1 MALPKIDVPTF
12 KMKIDSLG
20 KDYKFRPFLVKEEKI
35 LVMAGES
42 SDNNDMLHAA
52 QQVITNCSFGK
63 VDGEKLPMFEVQ
75 KVFLTL
81 RSQSVGNII
90 ELSAKCGE
98 CEISNEVFLDIDEIE
113 IIRDEN
119 HTNRIELSKEIIIEM
134 SYPSVEEV
142 ASLARAEENID
153 IYIVAA
159 NSINTI
165 FTSEETIDF
174 QSSPPEERIEWI
186 ENLSPEQFGKI
197 KNFFETM
204 PQLYHTINFNCKQ
217 CKKDNYLVIDGYE
230 NFFV

>member
-35 LVMAGES
+35 LVMASES
-42 SDNNDMLHAA
+42 SDSSDMLHAA

-63 VDGEKLPMFEVQ
+63 IDGEKLPMFEVQ

-90 ELSAKCGE
+90 ELKAKCGE
-98 CEISNEVFLDIDEIE
+98 CDTSNDVFLDIDEIQ
-113 IIRDEN
+113 IIREPS
-119 HTNRIELSKEIIIEM
+119 HSNRVQLNNDIVIEM
-134 SYPSVEEV
+134 GYPSVEEV
-142 ASLARAEENID
+142 AALARAEENMD

-159 NSINTI
+159 NSIDKI
-165 FTSEETIDF
+165 YTSDETIDF
-174 QSSPPEERIEWI
+174 QSSPPNERIEWI
-186 ENLSPEQFGKI
+186 ENLSPDQFGKI

-204 PQLYHTINFNCKQ
+204 PQLYHTLEFKCNQ

>member
-1 MALPKIDVPTF
+1 MALPTIDVPTF
-12 KMKIDSLG
+12 KLKVESLG

-35 LVMAGES
+35 LVMASES
-42 SDNNDMLHAA
+42 ADTNDMLHAA
-52 QQVITNCSFGK
+52 QQVITNCSYGK
-63 VDGEKLPMFEVQ
+63 IDGEKLPMFEVQ
-75 KVFLTL
+75 KLFLML

-98 CEISNEVFLDIDEIE
+98 CESSNEVFLDIDEVSVV
-113 IIRDEN
+113 RDKN
-119 HTNRIELSKEIIIEM
+119 HTNRVELSKDIVIEM
-134 SYPSVEEV
+134 KYPSVEEV
-142 ASLARAEENID
+142 ASLARAEEDVD
-153 IYIVAA
+153 IYIVSA
-159 NSINTI
+159 NSIDKL

-174 QSSPPEERIEWI
+174 QSSPPDERIEWI

-204 PQLYHTINFNCKQ
+204 PQLYHSVDFKCKQ

>member
-35 LVMAGES
+35 LVMANES
-42 SDNNDMLHAA
+42 SDKNDMLYAA
-52 QQVITNCSFGK
+52 QQVITNCSYGK

-90 ELSAKCGE
+90 EMAAKCGE
-98 CEISNEVFLDIDEIE
+98 CEASNEVFLDIDEIE
-113 IIRDEN
+113 IIKDES
-119 HTNRIELSKEIIIEM
+119 HTNRIELNDELVIEM
-134 SYPSVEEV
+134 NYPSVEEV
-142 ASLARAEENID
+142 SSLARAEEETD
-153 IYIVAA
+153 IYDVTA
-159 NSINTI
+159 NSINKLY
-165 FTSEETIDF
+165 TSEETIDF
-174 QSSPPEERIEWI
+174 QSSPPNERIEWI
-186 ENLSPEQFGKI
+186 ENLSPDYFGKI

-204 PQLYHTINFNCKQ
+204 PQLYHTINFKCKE

-230 NFFV
+230 NFSV

>member
-1 MALPKIDVPTF
+1 MALPQIDVPTF

-35 LVMAGES
+35 LVMASES
-42 SDNNDMLHAA
+42 SDKNDMLHAA
-52 QQVITNCSFGK
+52 QQVITNCSYGK

-75 KVFLTL
+75 KVFLSL

-98 CEISNEVFLDIDEIE
+98 CQESNEVFLDIDTIE
-113 IIRDEN
+113 IIKDDN
-119 HTNRIELSKEIIIEM
+119 HSNRIELTKDIVIEM
-134 SYPSVEEV
+134 TYPSVEEV
-142 ASLARAEENID
+142 ASLARAEEEID

-159 NSINTI
+159 NSIDKIYTAD
-165 FTSEETIDF
+165 EVIDF
-174 QSSPPEERIEWI
+174 QSSPPAERVEWI
-186 ENLSPEQFGKI
+186 ENLSPEQFGKV

-204 PQLYHTINFNCKQ
+204 PQLYHTIDFKCKT